1 VALVDDIRRMVEKA
15 DRPSKLFL
23 EVAAQNRLIER
34 YERLLESW
42 SRVLASMALHATE
55 LAAKVRPVGGGFEI
69 PYGWQADIPP
79 VCDLNV
85 IEDTENRV
93 MVVRVL
99 SPIVGE
105 DASIAVNVSAPD
117 GDGKSSAE

>member
-1 VALVDDIRRMVEKA
+1 MALVDDIRRMVERA

-55 LAAKVRPVGGGFEI
+55 LGAKVRPVGGGFEI

-105 DASIAVNVSAPD
+105 DASIAVKVSAPG